1 VTAEAL
7 VALGAAGLALVA
19 AAAAFVQVSGI
30 RRKLSAVPADGDVF
44 ETLRGLDRDL
54 ASVEGAVAEMRPVLE
69 SVRRRLPGAICHT
82 AVVTF
87 DAHHDQAGRLSRA
100 IALLNERGD
109 GLVVTLMVGRQ
120 DTIFFTKMIRAFEGT
135 EPLSPEEQEAV
146 DLATTS

>member
-1 VTAEAL
+1 MTAEAL